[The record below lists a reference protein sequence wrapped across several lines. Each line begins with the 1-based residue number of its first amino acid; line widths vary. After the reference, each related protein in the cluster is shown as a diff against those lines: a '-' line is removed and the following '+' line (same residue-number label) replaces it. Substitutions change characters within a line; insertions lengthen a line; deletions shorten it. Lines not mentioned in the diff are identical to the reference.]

1 MSQNNGAP
9 GHGTDKNQNDP
20 SAGCGEPAREFSP
33 SDEPDDAVPEQRRD
47 RPVPA
52 PAPGVP
58 VSEKEYQRLKD
69 TARRQVHKKDAPAQ
83 EDRPR
88 KQR

>member
-9 GHGTDKNQNDP
+9 GHGTDKNQSDP

-33 SDEPDDAVPEQRRD
+33 SDVPDDTGADQRPEH
-47 RPVPA
+47 PVPA

-69 TARRQVHKKDAPAQ
+69 TARRPVHRKDVPAQ

-88 KQR
+88 KER